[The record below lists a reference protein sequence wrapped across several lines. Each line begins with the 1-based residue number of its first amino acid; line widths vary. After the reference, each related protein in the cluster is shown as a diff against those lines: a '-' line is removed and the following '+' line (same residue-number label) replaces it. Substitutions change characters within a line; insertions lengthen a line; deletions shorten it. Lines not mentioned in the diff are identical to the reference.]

1 MSSDIFRRYIDVIE
15 EAQKPGVT
23 AGLNEFAQTGGG
35 DSGDYLKSLASAWYY
50 DTFETGSLQKGIKS
64 QKDVERLLARGIVCP
79 DGKVRKYEIGYNNN
93 FDGVNIYSDD
103 YYEHGDESGKL
114 DSRTGKPFGPY
125 EFISFSDDDLD
136 DDVDESQQG
145 MAEGEKN
152 PHTSALGKA
161 LYRDLSKEK
170 KASPAQVKR
179 NQERWAQRQKAKAEQ
194 PPTKGMSNAEK
205 VDKGWRNPN
214 IDEGVAEGT
223 GNIGRA
229 IKSLYRKIYR
239 AGDDEIEYFYNDSP
253 IFAQYWDEYEGD
265 LDSIIAEVDPAE
277 LAVIKAE
284 LESYAE
290 DAGLTEGETTRTP
303 TGLIHRAT
311 DKYGAGDEPFN
322 PHNPGKYVRDLDSVN
337 KQQVKDLDTSM
348 GINWKSHGPKGIEVD
363 EVSDATLTSYLT
375 KVDADSQKH
384 EKDPTKRSPE
394 KRNKSVA
401 GFARAFNKLDAR
413 KEPVNEIDPNNYDSD
428 EDYYRDLEA
437 GRYQGVPK
445 KPYNPDWDDDDEEF
459 MQKWYEKHGLKEG
472 KTFKDYVAEAEYMAE
487 NPVTGDYFAI
497 NVREDT
503 LLETWICEE
512 TQDGIVL
519 HADDTMMNLLEGYG
533 WLESEEM
540 DEAKYQGREVPLG
553 KPMAGDVKKSKV
565 YVKGP
570 KGNVVK
576 VNFGDPDMKIKKS
589 NPARRKSFRA
599 RHNCEN
605 PGPRWKARYWSCRAW

>member
-223 GNIGRA
+223 GNIGPA

-290 DAGLTEGETTRTP
+290 DAGL
-303 TGLIHRAT
+303 
-311 DKYGAGDEPFN
+311 
-322 PHNPGKYVRDLDSVN
+322 
-337 KQQVKDLDTSM
+337 M
-348 GINWKSHGPKGIEVD
+348 

-445 KPYNPDWDDDDEEF
+445 KPYNPDWDADDEEF